1 MDDLIAF
8 AAARL
13 DELEAAAKSAA
24 AETAAGW
31 FTGASEDSD
40 ERSVCY
46 TGPSTLHPG
55 STWDYHIAD
64 RVPQAAAAH
73 IALHDPGRVLREVAA
88 DRKILTLLR
97 QDVVN
102 GRERDYEATEMLE
115 WVVKIR
121 AGRFDSHPDYRPE
134 WKP

>member
-1 MDDLIAF
+1 VGAVIDEMIAF
-8 AAARL
+8 VAARL
-13 DELEAAAKSAA
+13 DEDEAAAKSAA

-31 FTGASEDSD
+31 FTGTSEDSD

-55 STWDYHIAD
+55 SMWDYDIAD

-73 IALHDPGRVLREVAA
+73 IARHDPARALREVAA
-88 DRKILTLLR
+88 KRAILLQWEHSPPGSPALTNALYQLAAVYS
-97 QDVVN
+97 D
-102 GRERDYEATEMLE
+102 
-115 WVVKIR
+115 
-121 AGRFDSHPDYRPE
+121 HPGYRPE